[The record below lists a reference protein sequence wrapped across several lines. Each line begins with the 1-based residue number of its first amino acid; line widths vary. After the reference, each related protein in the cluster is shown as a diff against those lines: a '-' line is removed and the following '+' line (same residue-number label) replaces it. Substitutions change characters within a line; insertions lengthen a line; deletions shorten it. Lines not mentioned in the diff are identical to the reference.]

1 MKWGSKGSSPL
12 KSANKERR
20 CVMVKKKKVVVPE
33 VKVEQKKVYIEYD
46 SHQSGGEP
54 ESDEEWSCHSD
65 TVITVNFK
73 RLHREPPANRFF
85 YDSIDL
91 PHDGM
96 LKMDHL
102 WLAVIR
108 YSSGDTFGHSTGH
121 WHIVGIAPTYEIAQ
135 LMIDEEIKPSTPG
148 KYKCWEGY
156 FESLEDTEIHEL
168 RLV

>member
-1 MKWGSKGSSPL
+1 MS
-12 KSANKERR
+12 
-20 CVMVKKKKVVVPE
+20 KKKKVDVPE
-33 VKVEQKKVYIEYD
+33 IKVEPKKVYIEYD
-46 SHQSGGEP
+46 THESGGIP
-54 ESDEEWSCHSD
+54 ESDERWCSRSD

-91 PHDGM
+91 PHEGM

-102 WLAVIR
+102 WLAVVR
-108 YSSGDTFGHSTGH
+108 YSTGDTFGHTTGA
-121 WHIVGIAPTYEIAQ
+121 WYVVGIAPTYEIAQ
-135 LMIDEEIKPSTPG
+135 MMLDEETKPSKEG
-148 KYKCWEGY
+148 DYRRYKPWEGY